1 MKYIK
6 TFESYS
12 LNEELVPGG
21 GGAIGAMV
29 GASRNKSFKP
39 TKEEPSDKPDEFLLE
54 VKVQPTLGKWGKYNC
69 KLVDCKI
76 EKVEPKKSF
85 FGKISDKIFSESST
99 IKLKFQS
106 DLLKQKV
113 LVTFKFKN
121 DKFVKTGDPRLDTL
135 AYGYVVSEH
144 IDKFLKYL
152 LTQSQWKGD
161 LKENFENIDKILT
174 KESFKG

>member
-29 GASRNKSFKP
+29 GGSRKSSKP
-39 TKEEPSDKPDEFLLE
+39 IEEEPSDKPDEFLLE
-54 VKVQPTLGKWGKYNC
+54 VKVNPTLGKWGKYNC

-76 EKVEPKKSF
+76 EKIEPKKSF
-85 FGKISDKIFSESST
+85 FGKISDKIFSESSS
-99 IKLKFQS
+99 IKLRFQS

-113 LVTFKFKN
+113 LVVFKLKG
-121 DKFVKTGDPRLDTL
+121 DKFVRIGDPRSETL
-135 AYGYVVSEH
+135 AYGYVVSDH

-152 LTQSQWKGD
+152 LTQSQWKNE
-161 LKENFENIDKILT
+161 LKENFENIEKILT
-174 KESFKG
+174 KESFTK